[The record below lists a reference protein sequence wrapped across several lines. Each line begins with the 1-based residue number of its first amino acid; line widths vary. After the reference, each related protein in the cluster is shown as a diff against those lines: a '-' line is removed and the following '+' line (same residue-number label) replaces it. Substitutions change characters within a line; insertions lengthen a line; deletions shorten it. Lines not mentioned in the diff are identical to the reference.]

1 MHTLESHS
9 MNSRS
14 SCCWAFAVDPKLV
27 TPWLRTL
34 PENVLGCKAVA
45 TFLFLSVSSNFK
57 LWLLIPAA
65 LLLILPPLP
74 LLTLLCFS
82 LSILSLTSLRLLR
95 RLFVLDR
102 VPDPV
107 AVEVNGVEVVVGD
120 DVDEDLCCWCC
131 CCLES

>member
-14 SCCWAFAVDPKLV
+14 SCCGAFVVDPKLV

-57 LWLLIPAA
+57 LWFLFPAA